1 MTQTPCP
8 VCGADIDIDSLFCD
22 QCGAQ
27 LLICPRCGSF
37 RKGKFC
43 LKCGVA
49 TIPAGRIAAPEQKPA
64 PLPAA
69 DPVRP
74 VHAPAPASMPPEPV
88 APAGP
93 RPTTIPPALQQ
104 PARIT
109 CHAMGVTLSLQPG
122 ALIGRAAGPY
132 AAQLAAFK
140 YISGNHARL
149 DFDGRRWTITDIGSR
164 NGTAVNGM
172 PCRVSEPVQLR
183 PGDVIRFATVYDFN
197 VE

>member
-43 LKCGVA
+43 LKCGVP
-49 TIPAGRIAAPEQKPA
+49 TIPAGEVAAPAQQPA
-64 PLPAA
+64 PQPSADHVRSADAGMAA
-69 DPVRP
+69 AHV
-74 VHAPAPASMPPEPV
+74 AS
-88 APAGP
+88 AGP
-93 RPTTIPPALQQ
+93 RPTTIPPAVQQ
-104 PARIT
+104 PVRIT
-109 CHAMGVTLSLQPG
+109 CRAMGITLMLQPG

-140 YISGNHARL
+140 YISGNHARI
-149 DFDGRRWTITDIGSR
+149 DFDGHRWTITDIGSR
-164 NGTAVNGM
+164 NGTTVNGM
-172 PCRVSEPVQLR
+172 ACRVSEPVGLR
-183 PGDVIRFATVYDFN
+183 LGDVIRFATVYDFN